1 MDHSLK
7 DKTVCVTGLGCVG
20 LPLALAFSGH
30 LKTIGFDVDAGAR
43 SPIKAVN
50 QDALPTPA
58 PMLIDDGGRR

>member
-1 MDHSLK
+1 MDHRPI
-7 DKTVCVTGLGCVG
+7 DITVCDTDPDYVG
-20 LPLALAFSGH
+20 LPLALAFSEHPGAG
-30 LKTIGFDVDAGAR
+30 GFGVDAGAR